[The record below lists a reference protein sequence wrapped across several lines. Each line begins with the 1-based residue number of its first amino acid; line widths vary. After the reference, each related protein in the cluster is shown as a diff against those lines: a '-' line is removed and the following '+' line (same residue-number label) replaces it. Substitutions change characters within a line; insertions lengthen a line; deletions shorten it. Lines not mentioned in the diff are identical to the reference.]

1 MSSWN
6 AKRRIT
12 LWLSAGMKI
21 ILPVVVVALLLAA
34 MTPVPNSALARRPP
48 TATPVPTSTPV
59 PGGGCTSTAD
69 CLSKMTLDEKIGQMT
84 QASKNAL
91 TSPSD
96 ITTYYLGSL
105 LSGGGE
111 GPNGAGGTA
120 TEWANMYDNFQAYAL
135 QTRLKIPLLY
145 GVDAVHGHNNVAG
158 AVIFPHHIGMGAT
171 RNAALVQ
178 QADQVTRAE
187 VLGTGIDWVF
197 APCVCVPRDDRWGR
211 TYEGYGED
219 PALVSSLG
227 VASIKGFQGAGLSP
241 TTVIAT
247 AKHYIADGGTKY
259 GTGDSGYLIDQGDA
273 QITEAELR
281 AVHLPPYQ
289 AAVLNGVGSV
299 MISYSSWNGIKDHG
313 NQYLISTTL
322 KGELGFQGI
331 VVSDWAGIDQL
342 PGDYASD
349 VRTAINAGIDM
360 VMVPTNYKTFI
371 STLRAEVQ
379 AGNIP
384 MGRIDDAVKRILNAK
399 FALGLFS
406 QPYTDRSYTAQ
417 VGSAV
422 HRAVARQ
429 AVRESLVLLKN
440 DGVLPLSKTGTYKIV
455 VGGSHVNNLGYQAGG
470 WTITWQ
476 GGSGATTTGT
486 TFWQALQAAKPAGV
500 TLQNVGTQTKGRYSG
515 DVGIVVVGETPYA
528 EGQGDSSTL
537 ALSGANVAQINDIC
551 SRVTKCVII
560 LMSGRP
566 LIINSQLDQA
576 NAFVA
581 AWLPGTEGAGI
592 TDVLF
597 GDYGFVGKL
606 PVTWPAAVT
615 QEPIND
621 GDGQTGLFPLGYGIT
636 PY

>member
-1 MSSWN
+1 
-6 AKRRIT
+6 
-12 LWLSAGMKI
+12 
-21 ILPVVVVALLLAA
+21 
-34 MTPVPNSALARRPP
+34 
-48 TATPVPTSTPV
+48 
-59 PGGGCTSTAD
+59 
-69 CLSKMTLDEKIGQMT
+69 
-84 QASKNAL
+84 
-91 TSPSD
+91 
-96 ITTYYLGSL
+96 
-105 LSGGGE
+105 
-111 GPNGAGGTA
+111 
-120 TEWANMYDNFQAYAL
+120 
-135 QTRLKIPLLY
+135 
-145 GVDAVHGHNNVAG
+145 
-158 AVIFPHHIGMGAT
+158 
-171 RNAALVQ
+171 
-178 QADQVTRAE
+178 
-187 VLGTGIDWVF
+187 
-197 APCVCVPRDDRWGR
+197 
-211 TYEGYGED
+211 
-219 PALVSSLG
+219 
-227 VASIKGFQGAGLSP
+227 
-241 TTVIAT
+241 
-247 AKHYIADGGTKY
+247 
-259 GTGDSGYLIDQGDA
+259 
-273 QITEAELR
+273 
-281 AVHLPPYQ
+281 
-289 AAVLNGVGSV
+289 
-299 MISYSSWNGIKDHG
+299 
-313 NQYLISTTL
+313 
-322 KGELGFQGI
+322 
-331 VVSDWAGIDQL
+331 
-342 PGDYASD
+342 
-349 VRTAINAGIDM
+349 
-360 VMVPTNYKTFI
+360 VPTNYKTFI

-384 MGRIDDAVKRILNAK
+384 MWRIDDAVKRILNAK

-417 VGSAV
+417 VGSAA

-566 LIINSQLDQA
+566 LIINSQLNQA

-606 PVTWPAAVT
+606 PVTWPAAVN

-621 GDGQTGLFPLGYGIT
+621 GDGQAGLFPLGYGIT